1 MDHEKAVEIGAPR
14 SMVAAERLEEA
25 TGFPTHTVCVVKR
38 LDGSGTSGGAHIWT
52 PVGEENLT
60 EVEVFEQKEPSGDG
74 LVLLVD
80 RDGVAKATVRDLMPF
95 GEAVRVAKS
104 LLFAVSRAKESR
116 LRQALEAED
125 LTEQVRCSTLRIDL

>member
-60 EVEVFEQKEPSGDG
+60 EVEVFEQKEPSGD
-74 LVLLVD
+74 D

-104 LLFAVSRAKESR
+104 LPFAVSRAKESR